1 MKKWVRRAFSI
12 HARGYW
18 RAACRMQL
26 GRGTL
31 TCEGSRESQNPDSAW
46 KSRIWVGSGGWK
58 EETKVTPGHQREWL
72 GDGGTVLPDP
82 ECRRKPGVLPL
93 FPFLLCPAGLIS
105 TDGSIGLP
113 VLWLLVRLSHL
124 EAQPHSEGGR
134 KEPRGHLF
142 PGQFYAWVQVLQPS
156 LGARNS
162 PLPLK
167 PVFRVTAAW
176 CRPCR
181 DASPLLVVFFNR
193 ATSWKQ
199 LLY

>member
-31 TCEGSRESQNPDSAW
+31 TCEGSREPQNPDSAW

-58 EETKVTPGHQREWL
+58 EENKVTPGHQREWL

-113 VLWLLVRLSHL
+113 VLWLLVSTAAFRGR
-124 EAQPHSEGGR
+124 EEGATR
-134 KEPRGHLF
+134 AFIPR
-142 PGQFYAWVQVLQPS
+142 AVLC
-156 LGARNS
+156 LGAG
-162 PLPLK
+162 P
-167 PVFRVTAAW
+167 AALSG
-176 CRPCR
+176 CPEFSL
-181 DASPLLVVFFNR
+181 AP
-193 ATSWKQ
+193 
-199 LLY
+199 